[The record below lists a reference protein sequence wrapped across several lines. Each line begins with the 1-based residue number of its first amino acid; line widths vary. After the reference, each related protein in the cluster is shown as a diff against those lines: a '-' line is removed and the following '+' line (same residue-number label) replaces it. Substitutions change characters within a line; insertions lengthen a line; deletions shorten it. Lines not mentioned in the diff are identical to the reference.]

1 MKILSEDDKIILI
14 DFNGECQHEI
24 VVKKAQLRSK
34 ERKDLGIKIIASGT
48 QNIKNEHIIH
58 NMIGK
63 F

>member
-1 MKILSEDDKIILI
+1 MKILSDDDKNILI
-14 DFNGECQHEI
+14 DFNGECRHEI
-24 VVKKAQLRSK
+24 AVNKSQIRSK
-34 ERKDLGIKIIASGT
+34 ERKDLGIKIIANGT